1 MTGEN
6 DLKIECSNCEAP
18 LAEVWVHK
26 PEIDRKTKIKI
37 HCGHCGDWSFEKNVN
52 GEFYLGGTQYSG
64 IESIE
69 EKNAEYNATNI
80 VKQDIE
86 VLTVKVKEYE

>member
-1 MTGEN
+1 M
-6 DLKIECSNCEAP
+6 
-18 LAEVWVHK
+18 
-26 PEIDRKTKIKI
+26 
-37 HCGHCGDWSFEKNVN
+37 N